1 MIYCGN
7 HFCAYW
13 FEGICM
19 KEDIRLEN
27 RGVCLT
33 CVQVDID
40 RSLLARQRAQA
51 REYREGLEDCA
62 KKWLDNLD
70 FT

>member
-19 KEDIRLEN
+19 KEDIRLDN

-33 CVQVDID
+33 CVQADID

-51 REYREGLEDCA
+51 REDREGLEDCA

>member
-19 KEDIRLEN
+19 KEDIRLDN
-27 RGVCLT
+27 RGVYNIHWI
-33 CVQVDID
+33 V
-40 RSLLARQRAQA
+40 SLS
-51 REYREGLEDCA
+51 YRNGRPLWFRRD
-62 KKWLDNLD
+62 
-70 FT
+70 

>member
-19 KEDIRLEN
+19 KEDIRLDN

-40 RSLLARQRAQA
+40 RSLLARQPGAGPGIQGRVGGL
-51 REYREGLEDCA
+51 REKVAG
-62 KKWLDNLD
+62 
-70 FT
+70 

>member
-19 KEDIRLEN
+19 KEDIRLDN

-33 CVQVDID
+33 W
-40 RSLLARQRAQA
+40 RAGRYRPFPAGPPAGAGPGIQGRVGGL
-51 REYREGLEDCA
+51 REKVAG
-62 KKWLDNLD
+62 
-70 FT
+70 

>member
-19 KEDIRLEN
+19 KEDIRLDN

-33 CVQVDID
+33 WRAGRISTG
-40 RSLLARQRAQA
+40 SLLARQRRRPGNTGKGWRIA
-51 REYREGLEDCA
+51 RKSG
-62 KKWLDNLD
+62 WI
-70 FT
+70 T